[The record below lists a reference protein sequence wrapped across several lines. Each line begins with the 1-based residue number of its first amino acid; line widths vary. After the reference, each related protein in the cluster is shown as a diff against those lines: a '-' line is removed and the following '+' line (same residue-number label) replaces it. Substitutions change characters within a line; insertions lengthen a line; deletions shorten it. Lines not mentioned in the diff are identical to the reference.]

1 MNSFLIAQILGFFAL
16 LSSIIGV
23 WQKQRIRFIILNII
37 QNIFSGVQ
45 YLLLGKDIAFYLC
58 LFGVFRLILYSFRNN
73 LTLKSNI
80 VILIVC
86 LIVNIF
92 ISLLNYSDIYDLIPL
107 IASTLVCYT
116 VWQSKIFI
124 IRLGVIISKALWGI
138 FATISFAYF
147 SILMDIFLIIW
158 TIFVI
163 IRDKRKQ
170 IKN

>member
-23 WQKQRIRFIILNII
+23 WQKQRIRYIILNII

-92 ISLLNYSDIYDLIPL
+92 ISLLNYSNIYDLIPL

>member
-23 WQKQRIRFIILNII
+23 WQKQRIRYIILNII

-92 ISLLNYSDIYDLIPL
+92 ISLLIYSNIYDLIPL

-158 TIFVI
+158 TILVI